1 MSGFVS
7 GMKLMTPALAFAI
20 EHAHG
25 VRRLAFAQA
34 TAQRLHA
41 RNLRTLCP
49 LRSVLARLSRVDP
62 PDQVEGIDKKQ
73 AGMPLALV
81 SQSSC

>member
-1 MSGFVS
+1 
-7 GMKLMTPALAFAI
+7 MTPALAVAI

-25 VRRLAFAQA
+25 VRRRALAQA
-34 TAQRLHA
+34 TVKRLHA
-41 RNLRTLCP
+41 RSLRTFRP

-62 PDQVEGIDKKQ
+62 PDQVEGIDQKQ
-73 AGMPLALV
+73 AGMPLSLV